1 MKIYIAAKFKDKE
14 KVKKLN
20 KLFKKKGY
28 ELSGDWTDH
37 VQVKPYDKEPKRSKT
52 YAIKDINA
60 SKNCDVFILL
70 TNEAGGTGMST
81 ELGAAIASHLLMK
94 KPKIYVVGKHMG
106 VNMFYFH
113 PSVYQRKTI
122 EEVLKEL

>member
-1 MKIYIAAKFKDKE
+1 MRVYIASKFKDKD

-37 VQVKPYDKEPKRSKT
+37 VQVKPYTKEPKRSKA
-52 YAIKDINA
+52 YANEDINA
-60 SKNCDVFILL
+60 SINCDVFILL
-70 TNEAGGTGMST
+70 TSKEGGTGSST
-81 ELGAAIASHLLMK
+81 ELGAAIVSYLLVK

-113 PSVYQRKTI
+113 PSVNRRKTI
-122 EEVLKEL
+122 DEVLKEL